1 MAKLKIA
8 VIGVGNIAQVHI
20 AAYLKN
26 PNIELYA
33 FFDMRE

>member
-1 MAKLKIA
+1 MAKLNVA

-20 AAYLKN
+20 AAYLKT